1 MRLAPLVEAHARVP
15 RPVSWCAIFTK
26 AYGQVAAAVPELR
39 RAYLAFPRPRLYEH
53 PSNIASVAV
62 ERRYQDDNAVFFA
75 QLRGPEGQSLRDLD
89 THLRRFKTEPIE
101 NIGLFRRAVTV
112 SRLPRCLRRFL
123 WWTSLNI
130 SGPTRARR
138 LGTFGVSSYAGL
150 GAESLHPLSPL
161 TTTLHYGVIRAD
173 GTVTVRITYDH
184 RVMDGSTVARALA
197 LMEAVLNRD
206 MVAELQG
213 EGAAC
218 AA

>member
-1 MRLAPLVEAHARVP
+1 MP
-15 RPVSWCAIFTK
+15 RPVNWCAIFTK

-53 PSNIASVAV
+53 PSNIASVAI
-62 ERRYQDDNAVFFA
+62 ERHYQDDNAVFFA

-89 THLRRFKTEPIE
+89 AHLRRFKTEPIE
-101 NIGLFRRAVTV
+101 TIGLFRRAVTV
-112 SRLPRCLRRFL
+112 SRLPRWLRRFL
-123 WWTSLNI
+123 WWTTLNL
-130 SGPTRARR
+130 SGPKRARR
-138 LGTFGVSSYAGL
+138 LGTFGVSSYSGL

-161 TTTLHYGVIRAD
+161 TTTLHYGVIQRD

-197 LMEAVLNRD
+197 LLETVLNQD
-206 MVAELQG
+206 MVAELR
-213 EGAAC
+213 EAAAR